1 MTDFFG
7 HLCVVCLLAATS
19 APQQA
24 ASEPFDVLAQPARLS
39 RLAAVT
45 PVTSVVAAGSH
56 FVAIGPR
63 GHVLLSEADVGK
75 WNQVPMPTSADLTA
89 AHFVSDRLGWV
100 VGHGGVILHTQDG
113 GGTWVRQMDGRTNA
127 KLMVDY
133 YQKAVAGGRADLRPM
148 LEDAQHQRSEGPGR
162 PLLSVWFSDAEK
174 GYAVGAFGMILRTDD
189 GGMTWMPW
197 QHRIDNPRQLHLT
210 AVVGDGT
217 SVYIVG
223 EQGLILRLD
232 ERTQRFVS
240 IDSPYKGTF
249 FGAVIPEPGGL
260 LVFGMR
266 GEAYYTSSAGAH
278 WKRIESGRDEAA
290 LTGGAVLS
298 RGVAVVVT
306 QSSRILVYRTGQD
319 RMEALALPP
328 GPPYAGVAVSRS
340 GAMALVGFGG
350 ARTIT
355 AAELAA
361 QLSGAK

>member
-1 MTDFFG
+1 MTNFFG
-7 HLCVVCLLAATS
+7 HVCVACLLAATS
-19 APQQA
+19 VPQQA
-24 ASEPFDVLAQPARLS
+24 TSEPFDVLAQPARLS

-113 GGTWVRQMDGRTNA
+113 GGTWVRQTDGRTTAN
-127 KLMVDY
+127 LMVDY
-133 YQKAVAGGRADLRPM
+133 YQKAVAEGRADLRPM
-148 LEDAQHQRSEGPGR
+148 LEVSQQQRSEGPGR
-162 PLLSVWFSDAEK
+162 PLLSVWFSDAMH
-174 GYAVGAFGMILRTDD
+174 GWAVGAFGMILRTDD
-189 GGMTWMPW
+189 GGRNWTPW
-197 QHRIDNPRQLHLT
+197 QHRVDNPRQLHLT
-210 AVVGDGT
+210 AVTGDGT
-217 SVYIVG
+217 SVYVVG
-223 EQGLILRLD
+223 EQGLVLRLD
-232 ERTQRFVS
+232 ARAQRFVAAA
-240 IDSPYKGTF
+240 SPYKGTF

-266 GEAYYTSSAGAH
+266 GEAYYTDSAGAH
-278 WKRIESGRDEAA
+278 WERIESGSDGAA

-306 QSSRILVYRTGQD
+306 QSGRILVHRTGQV
-319 RMEALALPP
+319 RMEAPALPP
-328 GPPYAGVAVSRS
+328 GLPYAGVAVSRS

-350 ARTIT
+350 ALTIS

-361 QLSGAK
+361 HLNGAK